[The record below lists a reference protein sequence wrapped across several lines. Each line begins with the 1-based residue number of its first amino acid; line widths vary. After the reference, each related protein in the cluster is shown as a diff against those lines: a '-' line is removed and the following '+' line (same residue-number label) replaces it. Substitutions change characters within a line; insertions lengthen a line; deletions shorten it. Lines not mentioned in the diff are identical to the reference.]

1 MRNEGLSVER
11 IPSVGLEYLVGMRAC
26 KSRRK
31 AQNWK
36 AKFAFFI
43 ILI

>member
-1 MRNEGLSVER
+1 MRNEVLPMER
-11 IPSVGLEYLVGMRAC
+11 ISGVGLEYMEGMRAC